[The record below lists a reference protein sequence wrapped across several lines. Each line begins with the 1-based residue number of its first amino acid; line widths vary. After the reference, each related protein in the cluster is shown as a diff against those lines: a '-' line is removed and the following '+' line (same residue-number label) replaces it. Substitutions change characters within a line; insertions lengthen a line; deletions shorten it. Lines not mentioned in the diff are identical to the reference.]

1 MSRCSQTSC
10 SSFSFPFHLRAS
22 AVAEAAAGGRAVSL
36 PLHPDQETINS
47 LPALGILAGARR
59 DALAR
64 LYLPAPASLIMASP
78 PREMLENIFRVLE
91 ARVQTSPSTARQ
103 TRRAGRCH
111 SPASLPHSN
120 MAECGVSQGECVQ
133 TPLAPPSA
141 YGEPSQMVTCVSI
154 TKYRSHNSFSSI
166 FYIILP
172 NLLRWLRTPL

>member
-1 MSRCSQTSC
+1 MFAFFLSVSPSG
-10 SSFSFPFHLRAS
+10 
-22 AVAEAAAGGRAVSL
+22 VGGGGGGGGRAVSL